1 VSGCDKVH
9 GISGKGNSASILE
22 KSEAPERLQGARQ
35 EPPSLW
41 DRCVGRSIVEFI
53 QSSKTLVQIDLDQAD
68 NLQSFTT
75 KRDHRRPR
83 ATRWVQSHDFG
94 EIGG

>member
-1 VSGCDKVH
+1 
-9 GISGKGNSASILE
+9 
-22 KSEAPERLQGARQ
+22 
-35 EPPSLW
+35 
-41 DRCVGRSIVEFI
+41 
-53 QSSKTLVQIDLDQAD
+53 VQIDLDQAD